1 MPIIELTTHIAA
13 PIERVFD
20 LSRDIDLHVRSTA
33 HTGERA
39 VAGVTHGLIGL
50 GEEVT
55 WRAKHFGLWQHLT
68 SRITQFERPDHFR
81 DSMVAGAFRRFDHDH
96 LFSAEGGHTVMR
108 DVFDYNAPGGPVGR
122 LVERLVLNDYLRRL
136 LITRNA
142 VIKAEA
148 ESPLS
153 G

>member
-1 MPIIELTTHIAA
+1 MPIIELTTRIAA

-33 HTGERA
+33 HTGEQA
-39 VAGVTHGLIGL
+39 VAGVTRGLIGL

-68 SRITQFERPDHFR
+68 SRITQFERPYHFR
-81 DSMVAGAFRRFDHDH
+81 DSMVAGAFRRIDHDH
-96 LFSAEGGHTVMR
+96 LFTTEDGQTVMR
-108 DVFDYNAPGGPVGR
+108 DVFDYNAPGGPLGR
-122 LVERLVLNDYLRRL
+122 MIERLVLNDYLRRL

-142 VIKAEA
+142 VIKAES
-148 ESPLS
+148 EKLTS
-153 G
+153 